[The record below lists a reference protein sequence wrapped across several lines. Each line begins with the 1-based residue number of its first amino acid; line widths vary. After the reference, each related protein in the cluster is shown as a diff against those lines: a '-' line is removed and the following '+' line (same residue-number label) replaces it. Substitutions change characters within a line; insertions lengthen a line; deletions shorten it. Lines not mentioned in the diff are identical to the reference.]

1 VLGAVDADPQ
11 GDHTGNPDPWGQETV
26 GVGFCRPCAGRGLH
40 SCGQRRT
47 AGIAIAGNGVDV
59 QQAAPAKRV
68 GSSPNSLSTPSRDA
82 TEPAQA
88 SHDPVGSRASSVA
101 SPGCHRDGVTTIDS
115 INEQQEQSG
124 GGHRW
129 PSTRGPDFGERAAP
143 GHCRRRGFCACD
155 ADASASECA
164 SLAAMTEHP
173 ASTHARTLAL
183 VALYRSGDHV
193 GVAELL
199 SELSGPEEAA
209 VTIVSLIQFVSRL
222 LDEAPEDGDVWL
234 RDALVHLA
242 QVEGEKSI
250 E

>member
-1 VLGAVDADPQ
+1 LR
-11 GDHTGNPDPWGQETV
+11 WGTR
-26 GVGFCRPCAGRGLH
+26 RP
-40 SCGQRRT
+40 
-47 AGIAIAGNGVDV
+47 
-59 QQAAPAKRV
+59 
-68 GSSPNSLSTPSRDA
+68 LSA
-82 TEPAQA
+82 
-88 SHDPVGSRASSVA
+88 
-101 SPGCHRDGVTTIDS
+101 
-115 INEQQEQSG
+115 
-124 GGHRW
+124 
-129 PSTRGPDFGERAAP
+129 
-143 GHCRRRGFCACD
+143 
-155 ADASASECA
+155 A

-199 SELSGPEEAA
+199 SELSDPEQTA

-234 RDALVHLA
+234 RDALGHLA